1 MPTQDEIAK
10 LAREYAEDSVD
21 KYLPDTPLVP
31 NARIRIVEAAKA
43 NTERLSR
50 FLLRTHCSVSR
61 EKVRK
66 MHDNEWEFAQF
77 YQRKANSCINQHC
90 RIDYEASRDIAK
102 SRANLLESLF
112 GA

>member
-43 NTERLSR
+43 NTERLIR
-50 FLLRTHCSVSR
+50 FLLRTHCIVSK
-61 EKVRK
+61 EKV
-66 MHDNEWEFAQF
+66 NEE
-77 YQRKANSCINQHC
+77 Y
-90 RIDYEASRDIAK
+90 K
-102 SRANLLESLF
+102 SACKSVNKHSTTTGCLFFVGQKQVLESLF
-112 GA
+112 DAETFKNSEA